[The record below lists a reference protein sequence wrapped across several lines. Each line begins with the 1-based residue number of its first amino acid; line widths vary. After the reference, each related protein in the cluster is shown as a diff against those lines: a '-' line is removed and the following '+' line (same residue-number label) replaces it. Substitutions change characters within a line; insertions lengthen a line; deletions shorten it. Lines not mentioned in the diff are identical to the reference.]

1 MGIRGAAPFSR
12 PVSPL
17 NSAWDYYTPFR
28 RECKSPA
35 TVFLE
40 KPLFRRLVFPG
51 IPLPSGQEPGFPG
64 VGAKS

>member
-35 TVFLE
+35 AVFLE
-40 KPLFRRLVFPG
+40 KPLFRRLVFP
-51 IPLPSGQEPGFPG
+51 
-64 VGAKS
+64 